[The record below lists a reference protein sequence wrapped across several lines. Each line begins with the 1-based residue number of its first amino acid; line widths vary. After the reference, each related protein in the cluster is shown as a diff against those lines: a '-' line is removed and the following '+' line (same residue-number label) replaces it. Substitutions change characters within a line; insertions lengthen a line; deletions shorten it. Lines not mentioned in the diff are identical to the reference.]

1 MGDEERHKM
10 KLRTVC
16 IGCVIAAGVA
26 AAAVLALPTPSQAK
40 PPWLKTFKEGYVAKD
55 DTTSELAKAKCI
67 VCHTVDEKKGK
78 MKEQLN
84 KFGDAVHEVVESK
97 GKFSKETLE
106 EALKKPSAEK
116 DKSFGDLVKDKKL
129 PAK

>member
-40 PPWLKTFKEGYVAKD
+40 PPFLKAFKEAYVAKD
-55 DTTSELAKAKCI
+55 DKESELAKANCI
-67 VCHTVDEKKGK
+67 VCHTVDKNEKGK
-78 MKEQLN
+78 MKSWN
-84 KFGDAVHEVVESK
+84 KFGDAVHEIMESK
-97 GKFSKETLE
+97 GKFSKEVLE